1 VIGVRPNTRPDIAA
15 RAVLQFLASALATNV
30 ACVMTQPNDEEGPH
44 QLRVTL
50 RRLRIALRTFGPT
63 VLGPD
68 TAKKS
73 RHLARD
79 LGAIVGEL
87 RDADVMIDHMIRPH
101 AGRYDVC
108 LLVDALDRWRENV
121 RFRVR
126 RGLAAAR
133 AVEFAQ
139 GLELM
144 LERDGGM
151 GRPKFEPVAARAL
164 ADAAVYTAM
173 KGAAVRGRR
182 IQRLTADDLHELR
195 KDIKGLRYAAEIAV
209 AISADHAVAAMV
221 GPLKGLQG
229 ALGRLNDLATLAQ
242 FDPPLRQVRERK
254 MLRRVRKRI
263 LAQHAKDAKDALC
276 DAAARWAWL
285 ERSGMMHWKPHCHKV
300 ESARE

>member
-15 RAVLQFLASALATNV
+15 RAALQFLASALATNV
-30 ACVMTQPNDEEGPH
+30 ACVMTQANEEGPH

-68 TAKKS
+68 AAKNS

-87 RDADVMIDHMIRPH
+87 RDADVMIDQMIRPH
-101 AGRYDVC
+101 AGQHDVS
-108 LLVDALDRWRENV
+108 LLADALDRWRENV

-133 AVEFAQ
+133 TAEFAL

-144 LERDGGM
+144 LERDGGV
-151 GRPKFEPVAARAL
+151 GHSKFEPVAARAL
-164 ADAAVYTAM
+164 ADAAVYAAM

-182 IQRLTADDLHELR
+182 IERLTANDLHELR
-195 KDIKGLRYAAEIAV
+195 KDIKGFRYAAEIAV
-209 AISADHAVAAMV
+209 AISTDHPAAAMV

-242 FDPPLRQVRERK
+242 FDPPLRQARERK
-254 MLRRVRKRI
+254 MLRRVRKQI
-263 LAQHAKDAKDALC
+263 LAQHANDAKDALC

-285 ERSGMMHWKPHCHKV
+285 ERSGMMNWKPHCHTI
-300 ESARE
+300 ESTRE